1 MSVQDFG
8 RAGSEAEIRIE
19 TLVTAG
25 DLHERREND
34 ENLRGRALTRALSHL
49 LSRTIRLFEL
59 YRVAKSRYLR

>member
-1 MSVQDFG
+1 M
-8 RAGSEAEIRIE
+8 
-19 TLVTAG
+19 TAG